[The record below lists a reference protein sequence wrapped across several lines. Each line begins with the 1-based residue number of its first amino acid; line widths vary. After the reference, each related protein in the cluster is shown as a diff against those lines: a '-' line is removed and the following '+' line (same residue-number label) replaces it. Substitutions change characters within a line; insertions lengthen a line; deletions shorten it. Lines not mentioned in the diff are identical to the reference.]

1 MKVSLWAYIVL
12 LIAFIIQ
19 TISYCVVS
27 QKYIKELKKR
37 LDITQKISEM
47 ITAIDSVAPLI
58 TLKDKRDGKCDVFFS
73 ASLVWNIIEKYTQ
86 EIRDEK

>member
-27 QKYIKELKKR
+27 KKNDEGIK
-37 LDITQKISEM
+37 
-47 ITAIDSVAPLI
+47 
-58 TLKDKRDGKCDVFFS
+58 
-73 ASLVWNIIEKYTQ
+73 
-86 EIRDEK
+86 